1 MKRIFYIAIIW
12 ICTSVVSHSMQ
23 PVPQTVAESEN
34 TLFGKLKLW
43 EIEKISPYLYT
54 YRYTF
59 YRNFFLIGEDGIILT
74 DPLTVEAAKI
84 LDTELRKI
92 SDKPIKYVAY
102 SHSHWDHISGGQ
114 IFKDQGAEF
123 VAHRKCQ
130 ENWLNNPNPHVVKPD
145 IVFDKTYTISVGTP
159 SLEMHYWGPSHDNCR
174 VGFLI
179 NPDKIMFIADDAN
192 PPNGWNMLYGA
203 GLADTYIFNLV
214 PFFLQ
219 AEKLAAREGVE
230 SVIGSHMSFDKNPM
244 NLVSGTIGS
253 ARVIREQRLFYQNVI
268 EAVEKAMANG
278 IPNQNIPDYLIEE
291 KVLADKI
298 IGYDVAKMK
307 VLYTRITNFL
317 ITGE

>member
-1 MKRIFYIAIIW
+1 MKRILYFAVVWMCIS
-12 ICTSVVSHSMQ
+12 TVSHAVQ
-23 PVPQTVAESEN
+23 PAPETIAESEK

-43 EIEKISPYLYT
+43 EIEKISPHLYA

-74 DPLTVEAAKI
+74 DPLTIEAAKI

-114 IFKDQGAEF
+114 IFKDQGAKF
-123 VAHRKCQ
+123 IAHRKCQ
-130 ENWLNNPNPHVVKPD
+130 ENWLNNPNSNVVKPD

-174 VGFLI
+174 VGLLI
-179 NPDKIMFIADDAN
+179 KPDRIMFIADDAN

-219 AEKLAAREGVE
+219 AEKLAAREGVK

-253 ARVIREQRLFYQNVI
+253 VRIIREQRLFYQNVI

-278 IPNQNIPDYLIEE
+278 IPNQKIPDYLIEE
-291 KVLADKI
+291 KVLTDKI

-307 VLYTRITNFL
+307 VLYKRITNFL

>member
-1 MKRIFYIAIIW
+1 MKRILYFAVVWMCIS
-12 ICTSVVSHSMQ
+12 TVSHAVQ
-23 PVPQTVAESEN
+23 PAPETIAESEK

-43 EIEKISPYLYT
+43 EIEKISPHLYA

-123 VAHRKCQ
+123 VAHKKCQ
-130 ENWLNNPNPHVVKPD
+130 ENWLNNPNSNVVKPD
-145 IVFDKTYTISVGTP
+145 IVFDKIYTISVGTP

-174 VGFLI
+174 VGLLI
-179 NPDKIMFIADDAN
+179 KPDRIMFIADDAN

-219 AEKLAAREGVE
+219 AEKLAAREGVK

-244 NLVSGTIGS
+244 DLVSGTIGS
-253 ARVIREQRLFYQNVI
+253 VRIIREQRLFYQNVI

-278 IPNQNIPDYLIEE
+278 IPNQKIPDYLIEE
-291 KVLADKI
+291 KVLTDKI

-307 VLYTRITNFL
+307 VLYKRITNFL

>member
-1 MKRIFYIAIIW
+1 MKRILYFAVIW
-12 ICTSVVSHSMQ
+12 MCISTVSHAVQ
-23 PVPQTVAESEN
+23 PAPETIAESEK

-43 EIEKISPYLYT
+43 EIEKISPHLYT

-102 SHSHWDHISGGQ
+102 SHSHWDHVSGGQ

-123 VAHRKCQ
+123 VAHQKCQ
-130 ENWLNNPNPHVVKPD
+130 ENWLNNPNPDVIKPD
-145 IVFDKTYTISVGTP
+145 IVFDKTHSISVGIP

-179 NPDKIMFIADDAN
+179 RPDRIMFIADDVN

-214 PFFLQ
+214 PFFLE

-253 ARVIREQRLFYQNVI
+253 VRIIREQRLFYQNVI

-278 IPNQNIPDYLIEE
+278 IANQNIPDYLIEE

-317 ITGE
+317 TTGE

>member
-1 MKRIFYIAIIW
+1 MYA
-12 ICTSVVSHSMQ
+12 
-23 PVPQTVAESEN
+23 
-34 TLFGKLKLW
+34 
-43 EIEKISPYLYT
+43 

-123 VAHRKCQ
+123 VAHKKCQ
-130 ENWLNNPNPHVVKPD
+130 ENWLNNPNSNVVKPD
-145 IVFDKTYTISVGTP
+145 IVFEIRYTISVGTP
-159 SLEMHYWGPSHDNCR
+159 SLEMHYWGPSHDKCR
-174 VGFLI
+174 VGLLI
-179 NPDKIMFIADDAN
+179 KPDRIMFIADDAN

-214 PFFLQ
+214 PFFLE

-253 ARVIREQRLFYQNVI
+253 ARIIREQRLFYQNVI
-268 EAVEKAMANG
+268 QAVEKAMANG

>member
-1 MKRIFYIAIIW
+1 MKRILYFAVVWMCI
-12 ICTSVVSHSMQ
+12 SNVSHAVQ
-23 PVPQTVAESEN
+23 PAPETIAESEK

-43 EIEKISPYLYT
+43 EIEKISPHLYA

-123 VAHRKCQ
+123 VAHKKCQ
-130 ENWLNNPNPHVVKPD
+130 ENWLNNPNSNVVKPD

-174 VGFLI
+174 VGLLI
-179 NPDKIMFIADDAN
+179 KPDRIMFIADDAN

-219 AEKLAAREGVE
+219 AEKLAAREGVK

-253 ARVIREQRLFYQNVI
+253 VRIIREQRLFYQNVI

-278 IPNQNIPDYLIEE
+278 IPNQKIPDYLIEE
-291 KVLADKI
+291 KVLTDKI

-307 VLYTRITNFL
+307 VLYKRITNFL

>member
-1 MKRIFYIAIIW
+1 MKRILYFAVVWMCIS
-12 ICTSVVSHSMQ
+12 TVSHAVQ
-23 PVPQTVAESEN
+23 PAPETIAESEK

-43 EIEKISPYLYT
+43 EIEKISPHLYA

-123 VAHRKCQ
+123 VAHKKCQ
-130 ENWLNNPNPHVVKPD
+130 ENWLNNPNSKVVKPD

-159 SLEMHYWGPSHDNCR
+159 SLEMHYFGPSHDNCR
-174 VGFLI
+174 VSFLI
-179 NPDKIMFIADDAN
+179 KPDRIMFIADDAN

-219 AEKLAAREGVE
+219 AEKLAAREGVK

-244 NLVSGTIGS
+244 DLVSGTIGS
-253 ARVIREQRLFYQNVI
+253 VRIIREQRLFYQNVI

-291 KVLADKI
+291 KVLTDKI

>member
-1 MKRIFYIAIIW
+1 MKRIFYFAVIW
-12 ICTSVVSHSMQ
+12 MCISTVSHAMQ
-23 PVPQTVAESEN
+23 PAPETIAESEK

-43 EIEKISPYLYT
+43 EIEKISPHLYA

-114 IFKDQGAEF
+114 VFKDRGAEF
-123 VAHRKCQ
+123 VAHQKCE
-130 ENWLNNPNPHVVKPD
+130 ENWLNNPNPNVVKPD

-179 NPDKIMFIADDAN
+179 RPDKIMFIADDAN

-214 PFFLQ
+214 TFFLQ
-219 AEKLAAREGVE
+219 AEKLAEREGVE

-253 ARVIREQRLFYQNVI
+253 VRIIREQRLFYQNVI
-268 EAVEKAMANG
+268 EAVERAMANG

>member
-1 MKRIFYIAIIW
+1 MKRILYFAVVWMCIS
-12 ICTSVVSHSMQ
+12 TVSHAVQ
-23 PVPQTVAESEN
+23 PVPETIAESEK

-43 EIEKISPYLYT
+43 EIEKISPHLYA

-123 VAHRKCQ
+123 VAHQKCR

-174 VGFLI
+174 VGLLI
-179 NPDKIMFIADDAN
+179 KPDRIMFIADDAN

-219 AEKLAAREGVE
+219 AENLAEREGVE

-253 ARVIREQRLFYQNVI
+253 ARVIKEQRLFYQNVI

-278 IPNQNIPDYLIEE
+278 IPNQDIPDYLIEQ
-291 KVLADKI
+291 KVLTDKI

-307 VLYTRITNFL
+307 VLYKRITNFL

>member
-1 MKRIFYIAIIW
+1 MKRILYFAVVWMCIS
-12 ICTSVVSHSMQ
+12 TVSHAVQ
-23 PVPQTVAESEN
+23 PAPETIAESEK

-43 EIEKISPYLYT
+43 EIEKISPHLYA

-123 VAHRKCQ
+123 VAHKKCQ
-130 ENWLNNPNPHVVKPD
+130 ENWLNNPNSNVVKPD

-174 VGFLI
+174 VGLLI
-179 NPDKIMFIADDAN
+179 KPDRIMFIADDAN

-214 PFFLQ
+214 PFFLE
-219 AEKLAAREGVE
+219 AEKLAAREGVK

-253 ARVIREQRLFYQNVI
+253 VRIIREQRLFYQSVI

-291 KVLADKI
+291 KVLTDKI

-307 VLYTRITNFL
+307 VLYKRITNFL

>member
-1 MKRIFYIAIIW
+1 MKKVYYFAVIW
-12 ICTSVVSHSMQ
+12 IFISAGSYAVQ
-23 PVPQTVAESEN
+23 PTPETIAESEK

-43 EIEKISPYLYT
+43 EIEKISPYLYA

-59 YRNFFLIGEDGIILT
+59 YRNFFLVGKDGIILT

-114 IFKDQGAEF
+114 IFKDQGAKF
-123 VAHRKCQ
+123 VAHKKCK
-130 ENWLNNPNPHVVKPD
+130 ENWLDNPNAQVVKPD
-145 IVFDKTYTISVGTP
+145 IVFEKSYTISVGEP

-179 NPDKIMFIADDAN
+179 KPDRIMFIADDAN

-219 AEKLAAREGVE
+219 AEKLAEREEVK
-230 SVIGSHMSFDKNPM
+230 SVIGSHMSFDTNPM
-244 NLVSGTIGS
+244 NLVSGTLGS
-253 ARVIREQRLFYQNVI
+253 VQIIKEQRLLYQNVI
-268 EAVEKAMANG
+268 EAVEKAMAKD
-278 IPNQNIPDYLIEE
+278 IPTQNIPDYLIEQ

-298 IGYDVAKMK
+298 IGYDEVKMK
-307 VLYTRITNFL
+307 VLYRRITNFL

>member
-1 MKRIFYIAIIW
+1 MKRILYFAVIW
-12 ICTSVVSHSMQ
+12 MCISTVSHAVQ
-23 PVPQTVAESEN
+23 PAPETIAESEKA
-34 TLFGKLKLW
+34 LFGKLKLW
-43 EIEKISPYLYT
+43 EIEKISPHLYA

-114 IFKDQGAEF
+114 IFKDQGAKF
-123 VAHRKCQ
+123 VAHQKCQ

-179 NPDKIMFIADDAN
+179 RPDRIMFIADDAN

-214 PFFLQ
+214 TFFLQ
-219 AEKLAAREGVE
+219 AEKFAAREGVE

-253 ARVIREQRLFYQNVI
+253 ARVIKEQRLFYQNVI
-268 EAVEKAMANG
+268 EAVEKAMASG
-278 IPNQNIPDYLIEE
+278 LPNENIPDYLIEQ
-291 KVLADKI
+291 KVLTDKI

>member
-1 MKRIFYIAIIW
+1 MKRILYFAVIW
-12 ICTSVVSHSMQ
+12 MCISTVSHAVQ
-23 PVPQTVAESEN
+23 PAPETIAESEK

-43 EIEKISPYLYT
+43 EIEKISPHLYA

-92 SDKPIKYVAY
+92 SDKPVKYVAY
-102 SHSHWDHISGGQ
+102 SHSHWDHVSGGQ

-123 VAHRKCQ
+123 VAHQKCQ
-130 ENWLNNPNPHVVKPD
+130 ENWLNNPNPDVIKPD
-145 IVFDKTYTISVGTP
+145 IVFDKTHSISVGIP

-179 NPDKIMFIADDAN
+179 RPDRIMFIADDVN

-214 PFFLQ
+214 PFFLE

-253 ARVIREQRLFYQNVI
+253 VRIIREQRLFYQNVI

>member
-1 MKRIFYIAIIW
+1 MKRILYFAVVWMCIS
-12 ICTSVVSHSMQ
+12 TVSHAVQ
-23 PVPQTVAESEN
+23 PAPETIAESEK

-43 EIEKISPYLYT
+43 EIEKISPHLYA

-74 DPLTVEAAKI
+74 DPLTIEAAKI

-114 IFKDQGAEF
+114 IFKDQGAKF
-123 VAHRKCQ
+123 IAHRKCQ
-130 ENWLNNPNPHVVKPD
+130 ENWLNNPNSNVVKPD

-174 VGFLI
+174 VGLLI
-179 NPDKIMFIADDAN
+179 KPDRIMFIADDAN

-219 AEKLAAREGVE
+219 AEKLAAREGVK

-253 ARVIREQRLFYQNVI
+253 VRIIREQRMFYQNVI

-278 IPNQNIPDYLIEE
+278 IPNQKIPDYLIEE
-291 KVLADKI
+291 KVLTDKI

-307 VLYTRITNFL
+307 VLYKRITNFL

>member
-1 MKRIFYIAIIW
+1 MKRILYFAVIW
-12 ICTSVVSHSMQ
+12 ICISTVSHAVQ
-23 PVPQTVAESEN
+23 PAPETIAESEKA
-34 TLFGKLKLW
+34 LFGKLKLW
-43 EIEKISPYLYT
+43 EIEKISPHLYA

-84 LDTELRKI
+84 LAIELRKI

-130 ENWLNNPNPHVVKPD
+130 ENWLNNPNSNVVKPD

-179 NPDKIMFIADDAN
+179 RPDRIMFIADDVN

-214 PFFLQ
+214 TFFLQ

-253 ARVIREQRLFYQNVI
+253 VRIIREQRLFYQNVI
-268 EAVEKAMANG
+268 EAVEKAMASG
-278 IPNQNIPDYLIEE
+278 IPNQNIPDYLIEQ
-291 KVLADKI
+291 KVLTDKI

>member
-1 MKRIFYIAIIW
+1 MKRILYFA
-12 ICTSVVSHSMQ
+12 VVWMCISTVGHAVQ
-23 PVPQTVAESEN
+23 PAPETIAESEK

-43 EIEKISPYLYT
+43 EIEKISPHLYA

-59 YRNFFLIGEDGIILT
+59 YRNFFLIGEEGIILT

-130 ENWLNNPNPHVVKPD
+130 ENWLNNPNSKVVKPD

-159 SLEMHYWGPSHDNCR
+159 SLEMHYFGPSHDNCR
-174 VGFLI
+174 VSFLI
-179 NPDKIMFIADDAN
+179 KPDRIMFIADDAN

-219 AEKLAAREGVE
+219 AEKLAAREGVK

-253 ARVIREQRLFYQNVI
+253 VRIIREQRLFYQSVI

-278 IPNQNIPDYLIEE
+278 IPNQKIPDYLIEE
-291 KVLADKI
+291 KVLTDKI

-307 VLYTRITNFL
+307 VLYKRITNFL

>member
-12 ICTSVVSHSMQ
+12 ICTSVVSHAMQ
-23 PVPQTVAESEN
+23 PAPETIAESEK

-43 EIEKISPYLYT
+43 EIEKISPHLYT

-123 VAHRKCQ
+123 VAHQKCE
-130 ENWLNNPNPHVVKPD
+130 ENWLNNPNPNVVKPD

-179 NPDKIMFIADDAN
+179 RPDRIMFIADDAN

-219 AEKLAAREGVE
+219 AEKLAAREGVK

-253 ARVIREQRLFYQNVI
+253 ARIIKEQRLFYQNVI

-278 IPNQNIPDYLIEE
+278 IPNKNIPDYLIEE
-291 KVLADKI
+291 KVLVDKI
-298 IGYDVAKMK
+298 IGYDEAKMK
-307 VLYTRITNFL
+307 VLYKRITNFL

>member
-1 MKRIFYIAIIW
+1 MKRILYFAVVWMCIS
-12 ICTSVVSHSMQ
+12 TVSHAVQ
-23 PVPQTVAESEN
+23 PAPETIAESEK

-43 EIEKISPYLYT
+43 EIEKISPHLYA

-92 SDKPIKYVAY
+92 SNKPIKYVAY

-123 VAHRKCQ
+123 VAHKKCQ
-130 ENWLNNPNPHVVKPD
+130 ENWLNNPNSNVVKPD
-145 IVFDKTYTISVGTP
+145 IVFVKKYTISVGTP

-174 VGFLI
+174 VGLLI
-179 NPDKIMFIADDAN
+179 KPDRIMFIADDAN

-219 AEKLAAREGVE
+219 AEKLAAREGVK

-244 NLVSGTIGS
+244 DLVSGTIGS
-253 ARVIREQRLFYQNVI
+253 VRIIREQRLFYQNVI

-278 IPNQNIPDYLIEE
+278 IPNQKIPDYLIEE
-291 KVLADKI
+291 KVLTDKI

-307 VLYTRITNFL
+307 VLYKRITNFL

>member
-1 MKRIFYIAIIW
+1 MKRILYFAVIW
-12 ICTSVVSHSMQ
+12 MCISTVSHAVQ
-23 PVPQTVAESEN
+23 PAPETIAESEKA
-34 TLFGKLKLW
+34 LFGKLKLW
-43 EIEKISPYLYT
+43 EIEKISPHLYA

-84 LDTELRKI
+84 LAIELRKI

-114 IFKDQGAEF
+114 IFKDQGAKF

-130 ENWLNNPNPHVVKPD
+130 ENWLNNPNSNVVKPD

-179 NPDKIMFIADDAN
+179 RPDRIMFIADDAN

-214 PFFLQ
+214 TFFLQ

-230 SVIGSHMSFDKNPM
+230 SVIGSHMSFHKNPM

-253 ARVIREQRLFYQNVI
+253 VRIIREQRLFYQNVI

>member
-1 MKRIFYIAIIW
+1 MKKILYFAVIW
-12 ICTSVVSHSMQ
+12 MCISTTSHAVQ
-23 PVPQTVAESEN
+23 PTPETIAESEKI
-34 TLFGKLKLW
+34 LFGKLKLW
-43 EIEKISPYLYT
+43 EIEKISPHLYA

-130 ENWLNNPNPHVVKPD
+130 ENWLNNPNSKVVKPD

-159 SLEMHYWGPSHDNCR
+159 SLEMHYFGPSHDNCR
-174 VGFLI
+174 VSFLI
-179 NPDKIMFIADDAN
+179 KPDRIMFIADDAN

-214 PFFLQ
+214 PFFLE
-219 AEKLAAREGVE
+219 AEKLAAREGVK

-253 ARVIREQRLFYQNVI
+253 VRIIREQRLFYQSVI

-278 IPNQNIPDYLIEE
+278 IPNQKIPDYLIDE
-291 KVLADKI
+291 KVLTDKI

-307 VLYTRITNFL
+307 VLYKRITNFL

>member
-1 MKRIFYIAIIW
+1 MKRILYFAVVWMCIS
-12 ICTSVVSHSMQ
+12 TVSHAVQ
-23 PVPQTVAESEN
+23 PAPETIAESEK

-43 EIEKISPYLYT
+43 EIEKISPHLYA

-74 DPLTVEAAKI
+74 DPLTIEAAKI

-123 VAHRKCQ
+123 VAHKKCQ
-130 ENWLNNPNPHVVKPD
+130 ENWLNNPNSNVVKPD
-145 IVFDKTYTISVGTP
+145 IVFDKIYTISVGTP

-174 VGFLI
+174 VGLLI
-179 NPDKIMFIADDAN
+179 KPDRIMFIADDAN

-219 AEKLAAREGVE
+219 AEKLAAREDVK

-253 ARVIREQRLFYQNVI
+253 VRIIREQRLFYQNVI

-278 IPNQNIPDYLIEE
+278 IPNQEIPDYLIEE
-291 KVLADKI
+291 KVLTDKI

-307 VLYTRITNFL
+307 VLYKRITNFL

>member
-1 MKRIFYIAIIW
+1 MKRILYFDVIW
-12 ICTSVVSHSMQ
+12 MCISTVSHAVQ
-23 PVPQTVAESEN
+23 PAPETIAESEK
-34 TLFGKLKLW
+34 TLFGKFKLW
-43 EIEKISPYLYT
+43 EIVKISPHLYA

-74 DPLTVEAAKI
+74 DPLPIEAAKI
-84 LDTELRKI
+84 LAIELRKI

-114 IFKDQGAEF
+114 IFKDQGAKF

-130 ENWLNNPNPHVVKPD
+130 ENWLNNPNSNVVKPD

-179 NPDKIMFIADDAN
+179 RPDRIMFIADDAN

-214 PFFLQ
+214 TFFLQ
-219 AEKLAAREGVE
+219 AENVAEREGVE

-253 ARVIREQRLFYQNVI
+253 AQVITEQRLFYQSVI
-268 EAVEKAMANG
+268 ESVEKAMANG
-278 IPNQNIPDYLIEE
+278 IANKNIPDYLIEQ

-298 IGYDVAKMK
+298 IGYDEAKMK
-307 VLYTRITNFL
+307 VLYKRITNFL

>member
-1 MKRIFYIAIIW
+1 MKRILYFAVVWMCIS
-12 ICTSVVSHSMQ
+12 TVSHAVQ
-23 PVPQTVAESEN
+23 PAPETIAESEK

-43 EIEKISPYLYT
+43 EIEKISPHLYA

-59 YRNFFLIGEDGIILT
+59 YRNFFLIGEEGIILT

-84 LDTELRKI
+84 LDAELRKI

-123 VAHRKCQ
+123 VAHQKCQ
-130 ENWLNNPNPHVVKPD
+130 ENWLNNPNPDVVKPD
-145 IVFDKTYTISVGTP
+145 IVFDKTHSISVGIP

-179 NPDKIMFIADDAN
+179 KPDRIMFIADDVN

-219 AEKLAAREGVE
+219 AEKLAESEGVK

-253 ARVIREQRLFYQNVI
+253 SRIIKEQRLFYQNVI
-268 EAVEKAMANG
+268 EAVEKAMASS
-278 IPNQNIPDYLIEE
+278 IPNQDIPDYLIEQ
-291 KVLADKI
+291 KVLTDKI

-307 VLYTRITNFL
+307 VLYKRITNFL

>member
-1 MKRIFYIAIIW
+1 MKKILYFAVIW
-12 ICTSVVSHSMQ
+12 MCISTVSHAVQ
-23 PVPQTVAESEN
+23 PAPETIAESEK

-43 EIEKISPYLYT
+43 EIEKISPHLYA

-102 SHSHWDHISGGQ
+102 SHSHWDHVSGGQ

-123 VAHRKCQ
+123 VAHQKCQ
-130 ENWLNNPNPHVVKPD
+130 ENWLNNPNPDVIKPD
-145 IVFDKTYTISVGTP
+145 IVFDKTHSISVGIP

-179 NPDKIMFIADDAN
+179 RPDRIMFIADDVN

-214 PFFLQ
+214 PFFLE

-253 ARVIREQRLFYQNVI
+253 VRIIREQRLFYQNVI
-268 EAVEKAMANG
+268 EAVKKAMANG
-278 IPNQNIPDYLIEE
+278 IPNQNIPDYLIEQ
-291 KVLADKI
+291 KVLTDKI

>member
-1 MKRIFYIAIIW
+1 MKRIFYFAVIW
-12 ICTSVVSHSMQ
+12 MCISTVSHAVQ
-23 PVPQTVAESEN
+23 PAPETIAESEK

-43 EIEKISPYLYT
+43 EIEKISPHLYA

-123 VAHRKCQ
+123 VAHQKCQ

-192 PPNGWNMLYGA
+192 PPSGWNMLYGA

-219 AEKLAAREGVE
+219 AEKLAEREGVE

-253 ARVIREQRLFYQNVI
+253 ARVIKEQRLFYQSVI
-268 EAVEKAMANG
+268 EAVEKAMASG
-278 IPNQNIPDYLIEE
+278 LPNENIPDYLIEQ
-291 KVLADKI
+291 KVLTDKI

>member
-1 MKRIFYIAIIW
+1 MKRILYFAVIW
-12 ICTSVVSHSMQ
+12 MCISTVSHAVQ
-23 PVPQTVAESEN
+23 PAPETIAESEKA
-34 TLFGKLKLW
+34 LFGKLKLW
-43 EIEKISPYLYT
+43 EIEKISPHLYA

-59 YRNFFLIGEDGIILT
+59 YRNFFLVGEDGIILT

-84 LDTELRKI
+84 LAIELRKI

-114 IFKDQGAEF
+114 IFKDQGAKF

-130 ENWLNNPNPHVVKPD
+130 ENWLNNPNSNVVKPD

-179 NPDKIMFIADDAN
+179 RPDRIMFIADDAN

-214 PFFLQ
+214 TFFLQ

-253 ARVIREQRLFYQNVI
+253 VRIIREQRLFYQNVI

>member
-1 MKRIFYIAIIW
+1 MCIRD
-12 ICTSVVSHSMQ
+12 S
-23 PVPQTVAESEN
+23 
-34 TLFGKLKLW
+34 
-43 EIEKISPYLYT
+43 
-54 YRYTF
+54 
-59 YRNFFLIGEDGIILT
+59 
-74 DPLTVEAAKI
+74 VEAAKI
-84 LDTELRKI
+84 LDSELRKI

-123 VAHRKCQ
+123 VAHQKCQ
-130 ENWLNNPNPHVVKPD
+130 ENWLNNPNPDVVKPD
-145 IVFDKTYTISVGTP
+145 IVFDTTHSISVGIP

-179 NPDKIMFIADDAN
+179 RPEKIMFIADDVN

-219 AEKLAAREGVE
+219 AEKLAEREGVE
-230 SVIGSHMSFDKNPM
+230 WVIGSHMSFDKNPM

-253 ARVIREQRLFYQNVI
+253 ARIIEEQRLFYQNVI
-268 EAVEKAMANG
+268 EVVEKAMASG
-278 IPNQNIPDYLIEE
+278 IPNQNIPDYLIAQ
-291 KVLADKI
+291 KVLTDKI

-307 VLYTRITNFL
+307 VLYRRITNFL

>member
-1 MKRIFYIAIIW
+1 MKRILYFAVIW
-12 ICTSVVSHSMQ
+12 MCISTVSHAVQ
-23 PVPQTVAESEN
+23 PAPETIAESEK

-43 EIEKISPYLYT
+43 EIEKISPHLYA

-84 LDTELRKI
+84 LDAELRKI

-123 VAHRKCQ
+123 VAHQKCQ
-130 ENWLNNPNPHVVKPD
+130 ENWLNNPNSNVVKPD

-174 VGFLI
+174 VGLLI
-179 NPDKIMFIADDAN
+179 KPDRIMFIADDAN

-214 PFFLQ
+214 PFFLE
-219 AEKLAAREGVE
+219 AEKLAAREDVK

-253 ARVIREQRLFYQNVI
+253 VRIIREQRLFYQNVI

-278 IPNQNIPDYLIEE
+278 IPNQKIADYLIEE
-291 KVLADKI
+291 KVLTDKI

-307 VLYTRITNFL
+307 VLYKRITNFL

>member
-1 MKRIFYIAIIW
+1 MCIS
-12 ICTSVVSHSMQ
+12 TVSHAVQ
-23 PVPQTVAESEN
+23 PAPETIAESEKA
-34 TLFGKLKLW
+34 LFGKLKLW
-43 EIEKISPYLYT
+43 EIEKISPHLYA

-92 SDKPIKYVAY
+92 SNKPIKYVAY

-114 IFKDQGAEF
+114 IFKDQGAKF

-130 ENWLNNPNPHVVKPD
+130 ENWLNNPNSNVVKPD
-145 IVFDKTYTISVGTP
+145 IVFDKTFTISVGIP

-174 VGFLI
+174 VGLLI
-179 NPDKIMFIADDAN
+179 KPDRIMFIADDAN

-219 AEKLAAREGVE
+219 AEKLAEKAGVE

-253 ARVIREQRLFYQNVI
+253 VRIIREQRLFYQNVI

-307 VLYTRITNFL
+307 VLYKRINNFL

>member
-1 MKRIFYIAIIW
+1 MKRILYFAVIW
-12 ICTSVVSHSMQ
+12 MCISTVSHAVQ
-23 PVPQTVAESEN
+23 PAPETIAESEK

-43 EIEKISPYLYT
+43 EIEKISPHLYA

-84 LDTELRKI
+84 LAIELRKI

-130 ENWLNNPNPHVVKPD
+130 ENWLNNPNSNVVKPD

-179 NPDKIMFIADDAN
+179 RPDRIMFIADDAN

-214 PFFLQ
+214 TFFLQ

-253 ARVIREQRLFYQNVI
+253 VRIIREQRLFYQNVI

>member
-1 MKRIFYIAIIW
+1 MKRILYFA
-12 ICTSVVSHSMQ
+12 VVWMCISTVGHAVQ
-23 PVPQTVAESEN
+23 PAPETIAESEK

-43 EIEKISPYLYT
+43 EIEKITPHLYA

-59 YRNFFLIGEDGIILT
+59 YRNFFLIGEEGIILT

-130 ENWLNNPNPHVVKPD
+130 ENWLNNPNSKVVKPD
-145 IVFDKTYTISVGTP
+145 IVFDKTYTISVGIP

-179 NPDKIMFIADDAN
+179 KPDRIMFIADDAN

-219 AEKLAAREGVE
+219 AEQLAERERVE
-230 SVIGSHMSFDKNPM
+230 SVIGSHMSFDQNPM

-253 ARVIREQRLFYQNVI
+253 ARIIREQRLFYQNVI
-268 EAVEKAMANG
+268 GAVEKAMSNG
-278 IPNQNIPDYLIEE
+278 VPHESIPNYLIEE
-291 KVLADKI
+291 KVLTDKI

-307 VLYTRITNFL
+307 VLYKRITNFL

>member
-1 MKRIFYIAIIW
+1 MKRILYFAVVWMCIS
-12 ICTSVVSHSMQ
+12 TVSHAVQ
-23 PVPQTVAESEN
+23 PVPETIAESEK

-43 EIEKISPYLYT
+43 EIEKISPHLYA

-123 VAHRKCQ
+123 VAHKKCQ
-130 ENWLNNPNPHVVKPD
+130 ENWLNNPHSNVVKPD

-174 VGFLI
+174 VGLLI
-179 NPDKIMFIADDAN
+179 KPDRIMFIADDAN

-219 AEKLAAREGVE
+219 AEKLAAREGVK

-253 ARVIREQRLFYQNVI
+253 VRIIREQRLFYQNVI

-291 KVLADKI
+291 KVLTDKI

-307 VLYTRITNFL
+307 VLYKRITNFL

>member
-1 MKRIFYIAIIW
+1 MKRILYFTVVWMCIS
-12 ICTSVVSHSMQ
+12 TVSHAVQ
-23 PVPQTVAESEN
+23 PAPETIAESEK

-43 EIEKISPYLYT
+43 EIEKISPHLYA

-74 DPLTVEAAKI
+74 DPLTIEAAKI

-123 VAHRKCQ
+123 VAHKKCQ
-130 ENWLNNPNPHVVKPD
+130 ENWLNNPNSNVVKPD

-174 VGFLI
+174 VGLLI
-179 NPDKIMFIADDAN
+179 KPDRIMFIADDAN
-192 PPNGWNMLYGA
+192 PPTGWNMLYGA

-219 AEKLAAREGVE
+219 AEKLAAREDVK

-253 ARVIREQRLFYQNVI
+253 VRIIREQRLFYQNVI

-278 IPNQNIPDYLIEE
+278 IPNQEIPDYLIEE
-291 KVLADKI
+291 KVLTDKI

-307 VLYTRITNFL
+307 VLYKRITNFL